1 MRICI
6 VAEHASVRFGGEAL
20 IPVHYFR
27 LLRSRGVESWL
38 VVHSRTRNELAE
50 LFPQDIDRILFVP
63 DLWIHKLIFS
73 LSLYL
78 PRRLSEAT
86 LGLLNQL
93 ITQFSQRAIV
103 RQLIIDKQINVIHQP
118 IPVGPRF
125 PSLLFGLGVPR
136 VVGPLN
142 GGMEYPPFFRSSES
156 RLSQTAIAFTRLFSD
171 LANTLLPG
179 KKHADVVLVANDRT
193 RRALPSGMRG
203 KIIELVENGID
214 FDVWQGSSD
223 SLESTVPRFVFIGR
237 LVDWK
242 ALDIVIR
249 SLRKIPSAEL
259 EVIGDGP
266 MLATWESLAR
276 ELGVHDRVHFVG
288 WLPQQECA
296 ARLRSAI
303 ALVLPSLYEC
313 GGAVVLEAMAMRKPV
328 IATRWGGPADYLDET
343 CGILVEPESYSG
355 LVIGFAEAMQKL
367 IRFPRLARSMG
378 DAGCA
383 RAVRDF
389 DWQRKIDQI
398 IRIYRP
404 LVEQSGVSR
413 EFDEG
418 SISPAG
424 ASEHQRADFRSCIET
439 NSQSLKSESRNR
451 SGNLESHRHQCL
463 ERDPC
468 VSRPR

>member
-6 VAEHASVRFGGEAL
+6 VAEHASARFGGEAIL
-20 IPVHYFR
+20 PLHYFR

-38 VVHSRTRNELAE
+38 VVHSRTRSELAE
-50 LFPQDIDRILFVP
+50 LFPQEIDRILFVP
-63 DLWIHKLIFS
+63 DLWIHKLIFF

-93 ITQFSQRAIV
+93 ITQFCQRAIV
-103 RQLIIDKQINVIHQP
+103 RQLIINKQIDVIHQP

-125 PSLLFGLGVPR
+125 PSMLFGLGIPR

-156 RLSQTAIAFTRLFSD
+156 RLSRTAIAFTRLFSD

-179 KKHADVVLVANDRT
+179 KKHADVVLVANART

-203 KIIELVENGID
+203 KVIELVENGV
-214 FDVWQGSSD
+214 DVDAWQGSPGKP
-223 SLESTVPRFVFIGR
+223 EGAVPRFVFLGR

-242 ALDIVIR
+242 AVDIVIR
-249 SLRKIPSAEL
+249 SLINVPTAEL

-266 MLATWESLAR
+266 MLETWKSLAC
-276 ELGVHDRVHFVG
+276 ELGVKDRVRFAG

-296 ARLRSAI
+296 VRLRSAL

-313 GGAVVLEAMAMRKPV
+313 GGAVVLEAMAMSKPV

-343 CGILVEPESYSG
+343 CGILVEPESYSCM
-355 LVIGFAEAMQKL
+355 VTGFAEAMQKL
-367 IRFPRLARSMG
+367 IDSPKLARSMG
-378 DAGCA
+378 DDGRA
-383 RAVRDF
+383 RAIRDF
-389 DWQRKIDQI
+389 DWQRKIDQ
-398 IRIYRP
+398 
-404 LVEQSGVSR
+404 V
-413 EFDEG
+413 
-418 SISPAG
+418 
-424 ASEHQRADFRSCIET
+424 IET
-439 NSQSLKSESRNR
+439 YRALAEKSNVSQRFEESCASPVTISERV
-451 SGNLESHRHQCL
+451 GTALQIQKVE
-463 ERDPC
+463 
-468 VSRPR
+468 